1 MNFRIGV
8 VSPGSRVTGLVKR
21 HQKATLGQG
30 MATPTSSGTD
40 RKAPLLRTLSAKEQQ
55 KQDEFRL
62 VTELAI
68 ARRCT
73 AISVPEAQQWPDA
86 RLKEEDGTLLP
97 VEVVAAYWR
106 GSPWKR
112 AYAKARREAQEL
124 TEATGIAHSF
134 GAHYDEPFV
143 VPADG
148 KSPIP
153 PSGTRPVRP
162 DVWIIKAI
170 EQKAAKRYSEP
181 SILLVDLNHFDTP
194 RFEDWNLGDGIAKV
208 GVGRFLEVWIVDQY
222 SRIPRLFFPRGRR

>member
-1 MNFRIGV
+1 
-8 VSPGSRVTGLVKR
+8 
-21 HQKATLGQG
+21 

-40 RKAPLLRTLSAKEQQ
+40 RKAPPLRALSAKEQQ
-55 KQDEFRL
+55 KLDEFRL
-62 VTELAI
+62 VAELAI
-68 ARRCT
+68 QRRCT
-73 AISVPEAQQWPDA
+73 AIPVPEEQQWPDA
-86 RLKEEDGTLLP
+86 HLKEQDGTLLP

-106 GSPWKR
+106 APNEDPHKGSPWKR
-112 AYAKARREAQEL
+112 AHAKARREAQEL

-148 KSPIP
+148 KSLIP
-153 PSGTRPVRP
+153 PSGMRPVRP
-162 DVWIIKAI
+162 DVWIIKAV

-208 GVGRFLEVWIVDQY
+208 AGGRFLEVWIVDQY
-222 SRIPRLFFPRGRR
+222 SRIPRRFFPRGPR